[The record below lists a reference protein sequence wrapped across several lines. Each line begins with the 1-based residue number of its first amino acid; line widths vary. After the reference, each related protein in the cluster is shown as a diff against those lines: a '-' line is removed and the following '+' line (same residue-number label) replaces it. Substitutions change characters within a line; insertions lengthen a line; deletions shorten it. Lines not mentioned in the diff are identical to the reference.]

1 MSRDEVPIC
10 MTKKYRTMNGE
21 DVVILSTSAR
31 TRFPVIGHIGTD
43 TGITYWTV
51 HGLYNM
57 YAELYDIPHQMD
69 LVEVRED
76 QGREM
81 SRDDAPNFRKIP
93 NNESCWNCDYYSYD
107 GGKCENHNLNLE
119 DYEGYIWDYVCDD
132 WKKPH
137 TIKTIVLF
145 TPIRNG

>member
-1 MSRDEVPIC
+1 MSQD
-10 MTKKYRTMNGE
+10 N
-21 DVVILSTSAR
+21 
-31 TRFPVIGHIGTD
+31 
-43 TGITYWTV
+43 
-51 HGLYNM
+51 
-57 YAELYDIPHQMD
+57 
-69 LVEVRED
+69 
-76 QGREM
+76 
-81 SRDDAPNFRKIP
+81 APNFRKIP
-93 NNESCWNCDYYSYD
+93 KNESCWNCDYYSYD